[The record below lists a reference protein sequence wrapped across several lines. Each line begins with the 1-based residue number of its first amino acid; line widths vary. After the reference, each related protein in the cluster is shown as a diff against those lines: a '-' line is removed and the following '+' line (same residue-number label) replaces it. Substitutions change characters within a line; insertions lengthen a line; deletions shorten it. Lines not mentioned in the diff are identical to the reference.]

1 MKVTQEKLPDSQIG
15 LEIEIP
21 AEKSQAAY
29 EKVVKNLART
39 VNIPG
44 FRKGKV
50 PRQVL
55 LQRLGAS
62 YIKATALEELIQDSF
77 KQALEQEEI
86 TALGNY
92 NLRSSFDELV
102 EKFIPGVPLSFQAA
116 VDVAPSVVLG
126 DYKALSVKAEETLYD
141 PQSVEDWLQQRREQQ
156 ADLVPIEDRP
166 AERGDVAIVDYQ
178 AYALLEDGSKG
189 EAIADIQGTDFKI
202 DLEEGRF
209 VEGMVEGIVGTAL
222 DENKDITVVFPDD
235 YPLETVAG
243 QSVIFNITLKEIKAK
258 ELPELDDDFAGEV
271 GEYATLAELRESLEK
286 QYQEEAEE
294 QTNNSIDNAILDS
307 LLTVGEIE
315 LPDTLIQEEIT
326 RILQQTALQMEQ
338 MGLDIRQLFGSEHLT
353 ALRENARP
361 EAVERLKQALIVQEI
376 AKIED
381 LKPEAE
387 ALTTRINEIR
397 TQLAG
402 QTINQEKLTEVV
414 TEELT
419 SKKVLELL
427 RNQIQV
433 ERVPKGT
440 LNPPDE
446 EDVLEAEVSEV
457 VEAIEAEV
465 SEVVEAIEVEVSEVV
480 EESAAQPE

>member
-116 VDVAPSVVLG
+116 VDVVPSVVLG

-166 AERGDVAIVDYQ
+166 AQRGDVAIVDYQ
-178 AYALLEDGSKG
+178 AYALSEDGSKG
-189 EAIADIQGTDFKI
+189 EAIADIKGTDFKI

-243 QSVIFNITLKEIKAK
+243 QSVLFNITLKELKAK

-271 GEYATLAELRESLEK
+271 SEYATLAELRESLEK
-286 QYQEEAEE
+286 QYQEEAE
-294 QTNNSIDNAILDS
+294 
-307 LLTVGEIE
+307 
-315 LPDTLIQEEIT
+315 
-326 RILQQTALQMEQ
+326 
-338 MGLDIRQLFGSEHLT
+338 
-353 ALRENARP
+353 
-361 EAVERLKQALIVQEI
+361 
-376 AKIED
+376 
-381 LKPEAE
+381 
-387 ALTTRINEIR
+387 
-397 TQLAG
+397 
-402 QTINQEKLTEVV
+402 
-414 TEELT
+414 
-419 SKKVLELL
+419 
-427 RNQIQV
+427 
-433 ERVPKGT
+433 
-440 LNPPDE
+440 
-446 EDVLEAEVSEV
+446 
-457 VEAIEAEV
+457 
-465 SEVVEAIEVEVSEVV
+465 
-480 EESAAQPE
+480 

>member
-1 MKVTQEKLPDSQIG
+1 
-15 LEIEIP
+15 
-21 AEKSQAAY
+21 
-29 EKVVKNLART
+29 
-39 VNIPG
+39 
-44 FRKGKV
+44 
-50 PRQVL
+50 
-55 LQRLGAS
+55 
-62 YIKATALEELIQDSF
+62 LEELIQDSF

-189 EAIADIQGTDFKI
+189 EAIADIKGTDFKI

-271 GEYATLAELRESLEK
+271 SEYATLAELRESLEK

-294 QTNNSIDNAILDS
+294 QTNNSIDNAILDA
-307 LLTVGEIE
+307 LLTVGEID
-315 LPDTLIQEEIT
+315 LPDTLVQEEIT
-326 RILQQTALQMEQ
+326 RVLQQTALQMEQ

-387 ALTTRINEIR
+387 ALTARINEIR

-465 SEVVEAIEVEVSEVV
+465 SEVVEAIEAEVSEVV